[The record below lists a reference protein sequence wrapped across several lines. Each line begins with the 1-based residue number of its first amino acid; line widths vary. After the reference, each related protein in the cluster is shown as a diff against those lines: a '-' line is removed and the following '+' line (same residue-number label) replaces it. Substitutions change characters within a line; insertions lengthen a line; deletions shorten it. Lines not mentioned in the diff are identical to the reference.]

1 MTTTSSQGSCCK
13 HFCRFV
19 LRFICGNLLS
29 LSTWIIF
36 GSESCAR
43 ATIETF
49 GSLPQCSH
57 LVTFMVFVIKV
68 PALQPGKIIGLTA
81 SSVLLVMYTS
91 ISLHELFASVR
102 RRRVKALIPH
112 HLRTSTPRHS
122 TLPTVQTPTTP
133 AAVPSASLRRPP
145 SLANISV
152 VPRTATQTSILSPTE
167 IVSLSSASGPSQSV
181 LKRRPRRTQWSREV
195 DPMFIGVVIC
205 QVLVFTYF
213 IVSSELLLTNNY
225 GAQDAAQQM
234 GFGQPEDFCAD
245 CDSSWRACCYRCCKG
260 TWLQAAF
267 QTKAIEHETSKS
279 TEYKCINYHRL
290 NIVGRCGMQCL
301 VIVRSGCAPL
311 DQGA

>member
-1 MTTTSSQGSCCK
+1 M
-13 HFCRFV
+13 FV
-19 LRFICGNLLS
+19 AMASYSRQKAASHSNTVYDYNVKSGILLQTFLSICL
-29 LSTWIIF
+29 TIYMW
-36 GSESCAR
+36 

-234 GFGQPEDFCAD
+234 GFGQVR
-245 CDSSWRACCYRCCKG
+245 RAFLIGYIITTHRSLSPKISALIVILPG
-260 TWLQAAF
+260 ALAVIGAVR
-267 QTKAIEHETSKS
+267 EHGFKRLSKRKRS
-279 TEYKCINYHRL
+279 NTRL
-290 NIVGRCGMQCL
+290 
-301 VIVRSGCAPL
+301 RSRRNTNV
-311 DQGA
+311 